1 MVNKKNNKKN
11 PKVNPYW
18 VYGGVIFLFILFQTF
33 SGGLA
38 SNEVNKISQK
48 KFFEYVSMGDIEKID
63 IVNKREVKVYLTD
76 EASSQDVH
84 KGTVNPYF
92 SLSGRSANYKFELGD
107 LQNFEN
113 SLKKKEDEN
122 NLTIDINYVTEQNIW
137 GDLLLSM
144 LPFVIIIGIWI
155 FIMRKMSSGG
165 SGGGGQIFSIGK
177 SKAKL
182 FDEKTDVKTSFKDV
196 AGLEGAKEEVQEIV
210 DFLKN
215 PTKYTSLGGKI
226 PKGAL
231 LVGAPGT
238 GKTLLAKAVAG
249 EAKVPFF
256 SLSGSD
262 FVEMFVG
269 VGA

>member
-38 SNEVNKISQK
+38 SSEVNKISQK

-144 LPFVIIIGIWI
+144 LPFVIIIVIWI
-155 FIMRKMSSGG
+155 
-165 SGGGGQIFSIGK
+165 
-177 SKAKL
+177 
-182 FDEKTDVKTSFKDV
+182 
-196 AGLEGAKEEVQEIV
+196 
-210 DFLKN
+210 
-215 PTKYTSLGGKI
+215 
-226 PKGAL
+226 L
-231 LVGAPGT
+231 LV
-238 GKTLLAKAVAG
+238 
-249 EAKVPFF
+249 FF
-256 SLSGSD
+256 ILI
-262 FVEMFVG
+262 FV
-269 VGA
+269 